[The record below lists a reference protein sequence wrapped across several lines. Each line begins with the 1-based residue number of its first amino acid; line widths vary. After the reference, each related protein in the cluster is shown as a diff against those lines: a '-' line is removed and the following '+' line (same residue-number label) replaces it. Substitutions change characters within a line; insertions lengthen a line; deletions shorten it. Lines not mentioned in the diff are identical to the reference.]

1 MAKFTATTV
10 NALQTEIMRRANKAM
25 KNSVAP
31 YVEDKLKQH
40 IKKDVY
46 STYSPVEYD
55 RREADGGLLNESKDS
70 GISSTYRTADRTLTV
85 FERAPVD
92 PPKLE
97 HKEYNAPD
105 GLAKLIEEGAHNPW
119 NNRHY
124 KWENPRPFVSKTQAD
139 INTHNS
145 AIVKMLKDQIE
156 HDKE

>member
-10 NALQTEIMRRANKAM
+10 NALQTEIMRRVNKAM

-40 IKKDVY
+40 VEKDVY
-46 STYSPVEYD
+46 STSSPVEYD
-55 RREADGGLLNESKDS
+55 RRETDGGLLNDSKDS

-105 GLAKLIEEGAHNPW
+105 GLARLIEELSLIH
-119 NNRHY
+119 
-124 KWENPRPFVSKTQAD
+124 
-139 INTHNS
+139 I
-145 AIVKMLKDQIE
+145 
-156 HDKE
+156 